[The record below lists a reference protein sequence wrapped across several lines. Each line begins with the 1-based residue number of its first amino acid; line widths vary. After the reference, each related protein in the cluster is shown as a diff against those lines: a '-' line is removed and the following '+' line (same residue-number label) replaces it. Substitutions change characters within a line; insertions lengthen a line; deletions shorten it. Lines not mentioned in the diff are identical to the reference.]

1 MKPSRKFLLS
11 GLFSMLLLIC
21 GVCRAE
27 GGNLPVA
34 TSQDRFLAIGF
45 DDLRPSDLST
55 VWPILGQYDDFHATF
70 NRISETLEGDANVE
84 FLQDMGQE
92 IGDHTWFHQAYIF
105 TDPLLNGQNPAAPE
119 GSQVPYPSN
128 DQMRLDRGD
137 GKNAFGYDLSA
148 PVGEV
153 MSKSGQENLSA
164 LKTPWGKLTDKQC
177 QQLRELYSVMK
188 DQTGLL
194 AALDLLSNTYLGTEG
209 SSAGSWDEARGCY
222 TGGIFTGCR
231 TSANHEIWERIL
243 EATRLHFREVF
254 LRAPV
259 TWSMPGGDR
268 SCFFFERDGKRY
280 YDEDC
285 TLLYNYLAPMPS
297 SLYTDLSGAPK
308 RRSWVQALREA
319 GYRIAHDAMYPS
331 RLDGTEPTMMSRQLI
346 FNAFL
351 SRRDALA
358 YPTNRSA
365 SYLAMAEDYPES
377 FFDPASAKTAAEQM
391 YDGGGAFRSFIEAIR
406 LNTSN
411 GMVHGEV
418 IDSSDSFSFRQYLT
432 AVMDYCQATGVRV
445 VSKREAF
452 DICFEEDRTA
462 GDNLIYNQQLINTA
476 KIFLPGA
483 EMVPANPDGYQGDC
497 SVLQVEKQPALRVEG
512 TAWYLHFGIPL
523 GAVSFSAQAKGTGT
537 VRIYAIRNADAEVNA
552 ARRTAA
558 GLRLLAEGKV
568 ESDAFTPL
576 ALSFTV
582 PQAEET
588 AFEQQWEGMGEKIM
602 GIRIEYE
609 GDLTLRDLA
618 LFQVK

>member
-1 MKPSRKFLLS
+1 MKQKQKCLLS
-11 GLFSMLLLIC
+11 CLFFLWLLGC
-21 GVCRAE
+21 GAGAAE
-27 GGNLPVA
+27 APALPVA
-34 TSQDRFLAIGF
+34 PSQDRFLAIGF

-137 GKNAFGYDLSA
+137 GKNAFGYDLSS
-148 PVGEV
+148 PVGDV

-164 LKTPWGKLTDKQC
+164 LKTPWGQLTDKQC

-209 SSAGSWDEARGCY
+209 SSAGSWSEAQGCY

-280 YDEDC
+280 YDEGC

-377 FFDPASAKTAAEQM
+377 FFDPASGKTAAEQM

-432 AVMDYCQATGVRV
+432 AVMDYCRATGVRV
-445 VSKREAF
+445 VSKRAAF

-462 GDNLIYNQQLINTA
+462 GDNLKRETICRGGASPCCFFSI
-476 KIFLPGA
+476 PGI
-483 EMVPANPDGYQGDC
+483 
-497 SVLQVEKQPALRVEG
+497 K
-512 TAWYLHFGIPL
+512 
-523 GAVSFSAQAKGTGT
+523 
-537 VRIYAIRNADAEVNA
+537 
-552 ARRTAA
+552 
-558 GLRLLAEGKV
+558 
-568 ESDAFTPL
+568 
-576 ALSFTV
+576 
-582 PQAEET
+582 
-588 AFEQQWEGMGEKIM
+588 
-602 GIRIEYE
+602 
-609 GDLTLRDLA
+609 
-618 LFQVK
+618 